1 MGMRF
6 SYNSQIPRESLPFS
20 GRDAGCPVTGTMRQA
35 NPKGESMNRR
45 FEGRS
50 VLVTGAGSGIG
61 RATALAFAQEGAQ
74 LVLGDVNDAAG
85 RATAALARELGATAE
100 FIRADVAQAADCK
113 ALVARATD
121 LFGALHV
128 AFNNAGINLAASP
141 IAAVEESEWQRIV
154 ATNLTGVFLCMKY
167 EIEAMRRGGGG
178 AIINTASVG
187 GVIGTAGVTAY
198 CATKHGV
205 LGLTKSAAL
214 DHVGE
219 GIRINAVCPGG
230 TRTPMLTEW
239 CKDPAVERAATANT
253 PLGRF
258 ADPAEI
264 ASVVLFL
271 ASPESSFIV
280 GQGVVADGG
289 LTAQ

>member
-1 MGMRF
+1 M
-6 SYNSQIPRESLPFS
+6 
-20 GRDAGCPVTGTMRQA
+20 T
-35 NPKGESMNRR
+35 KR
-45 FEGRS
+45 FEGRT

-61 RATALAFAQEGAQ
+61 RATALAFAAEGAQ
-74 LVLGDVNDAAG
+74 LMLSDLSDANGRDTAAQARAAGARAEFLQGDV
-85 RATAALARELGATAE
+85 ARG
-100 FIRADVAQAADCK
+100 ADCR
-113 ALVARATD
+113 AMVARALD
-121 LFGALHV
+121 VFGGLHV
-128 AFNNAGINLAASP
+128 AFNNAGINLAAGP
-141 IAAVEESEWQRIV
+141 IADVEESEWHRIL

-167 EIEAMRRGGGG
+167 EIEAMKRAGGG

-214 DHVGE
+214 DHIKD

-230 TRTPMLTEW
+230 TRTPMLLEW
-239 CKDPAVERAATANT
+239 FKDPAVERAATADT

-264 ASVVLFL
+264 ARVVLFL
-271 ASPESSFIV
+271 ASDEASFIV
-280 GQGVVADGG
+280 GQGLVADGG
-289 LTAQ
+289 LTAH